1 MPPGHVRHDLPRNDP
16 RQYDELAAEWWRPGG
31 VFAMLHWLAEARAR
45 LIPPAARDGAILVD
59 LGCGAGLLAP
69 HIVHKGYVHIGV
81 DLVGSALDQAAVRGV
96 RAVCGDAGHLPLP
109 EGCADVVVAGEL
121 FEHVPDLPGVVAEA
135 CRVLRPGGLLVLDTI
150 ADTLLA
156 RLVAIRLAELVVPA
170 ARGIHDPKLLV
181 DRRRL
186 VGLCARHGVNLEV
199 RGVRPEVT
207 GLARW
212 LFDRRHDAKIV
223 PTWTTAI
230 LFQARGVKGRSPC

>member
-1 MPPGHVRHDLPRNDP
+1 MPPGAVRPDLPRNDP

-31 VFAMLHWLAEARAR
+31 VFSMLHWLAEARAR
-45 LIPPAARDGAILVD
+45 LIPPATRDGAVLVD

-69 HIVHKGYVHIGV
+69 HIVHKGYVHVGV
-81 DLVGSALDQAAVRGV
+81 DLVGSALAQAAARGV
-96 RAVCGDAGHLPLP
+96 RVVSGDAGHLPLP

-121 FEHVPDLPGVVAEA
+121 FEHVPNLPRVVAEA
-135 CRVLRPGGLLVLDTI
+135 CRVLRPGGVLVADTI

-170 ARGIHDPKLLV
+170 ARGIHDPRLLV
-181 DRRRL
+181 KPGRL

-212 LFDRRHDAKIV
+212 LFDRQHTVKIV
-223 PTWTTAI
+223 PTSTPAI
-230 LFQARGVKGRSPC
+230 LYQARGVKGGAPY